1 MDLLFKR
8 YASPFPFL
16 NAMIQTN
23 QFATFVDEFINTIN
37 KERQEKHNWEFFLHR
52 VFDKSYKEFITEIKV
67 TQDNQQMSDS
77 FIETTVQNSMNI
89 LGNFNPTTERGET

>member
-16 NAMIQTN
+16 NGMIQTN
-23 QFATFVDEFINTIN
+23 QFANFVDEFITTIN

-89 LGNFNPTTERGET
+89 LGNFNPTIERGET